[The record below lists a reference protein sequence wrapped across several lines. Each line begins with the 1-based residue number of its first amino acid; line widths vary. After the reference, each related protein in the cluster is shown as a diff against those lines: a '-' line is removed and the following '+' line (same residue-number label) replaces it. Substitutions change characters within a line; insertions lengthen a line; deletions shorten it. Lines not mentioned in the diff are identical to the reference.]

1 MTGVS
6 GSSLQKPSPWVVV
19 RMEDENAYKAL
30 CTGLAQ
36 IQAPEIVGPVIITD
50 RLPGPEAPS
59 EGNKLWG
66 PQWCTPLG
74 SDRSRHL

>member
-1 MTGVS
+1 MTGVW
-6 GSSLQKPSPWVVV
+6 GSSLQKPSLGG
-19 RMEDENAYKAL
+19 RGMEGENAYKAL

-36 IQAPEIVGPVIITD
+36 TQAPEIVGPVIITD
-50 RLPGPEAPS
+50 RLPGPEAAS

-66 PQWCTPLG
+66 TQWCTPLG